1 MPVCFGQPTVATI
14 IKQLD
19 KTPPADKLDLTNNA
33 SVQMKPAESMA
44 TLVGALRE
52 NSSVK
57 TLVLR
62 QCGLNDAAAAE
73 IGELLAQNHVIEEL
87 DLEHN
92 NISSSGA
99 IAIANGL
106 IKNQGI
112 RQLNMLHQNGGCF
125 GEVTLER
132 FMEMLGTNITLTK
145 ILWRLESRKSFA
157 LTKMI
162 SRNVEIW
169 RRIGSGRADYVDI
182 LPDHLRADPPSVL
195 TDKCAP
201 KKAETENKETAAA
214 QTDDGNTAGEEQAD
228 TKTAEDSGPKVAA
241 PEASDT
247 EKAPEAP
254 KEGETATGD
263 ATAVAASEPAA
274 AEPAAEEPAAEEP
287 AAETSTE
294 EPQEPPTASDTAP
307 ATAEKT
313 PAETEEKLETGEKLE
328 TENSGG
334 EPPKDPVESPA
345 Q

>member
-1 MPVCFGQPTVATI
+1 MPACFGQPTVATI

-44 TLVGALRE
+44 TLVEALRG
-52 NSSVK
+52 NISVK

-62 QCGLNDAAAAE
+62 QCGLNDAAASE
-73 IGELLAQNHVIEEL
+73 IGGLLAQNQVIEEL

-106 IKNQGI
+106 IKNRGV
-112 RQLNMLHQNGGCF
+112 RQLNMLHQHTGCF

-145 ILWRLESRKSFA
+145 IMWRLESRKSFA

-169 RRIGSGRADYVDI
+169 RRVGSGRGDYVDI
-182 LPDHLRADPPSVL
+182 LPDHLRAEPPSVL
-195 TDKCAP
+195 TEKCAP
-201 KKAETENKETAAA
+201 RIATPREDQEDAA
-214 QTDDGNTAGEEQAD
+214 QTDSGNKTGEEQAVPAPPEVSNEE
-228 TKTAEDSGPKVAA
+228 KEPTAA
-241 PEASDT
+241 
-247 EKAPEAP
+247 
-254 KEGETATGD
+254 ETAKGDD
-263 ATAVAASEPAA
+263 ATADARAPVAMSIEEQVAGDAAAPAESAPAAKISNEELPPSSDAAPAA
-274 AEPAAEEPAAEEP
+274 AE
-287 AAETSTE
+287 
-294 EPQEPPTASDTAP
+294 Q
-307 ATAEKT
+307 T
-313 PAETEEKLETGEKLE
+313 PAETEEKLEPKEGGDDP
-328 TENSGG
+328 ENGQT
-334 EPPKDPVESPA
+334 VA